1 MSLTFQEWRRV
12 RKISARKMAS
22 LLGIHENTYR
32 SWEKNPRHISV
43 INAYKIS
50 DILNVGIDEIKFC
63 EEPNQ

>member
-1 MSLTFQEWRRV
+1 
-12 RKISARKMAS
+12 MAS